1 VSAVRTL
8 GLAEFDAVKSSFA
21 EFLKFRQPEAVQKVA
36 LETMTR
42 FEQAGASAL
51 IIDAWPSLSP
61 QVRATAAETLFARPT
76 SIHTFLDAVENGK
89 IKTGEIDPAR
99 IQLLQGFSE
108 ATIRD
113 RAAKLFKGLQLS
125 ARKDV
130 VAAYQ
135 KSLDLKGDLKNGK
148 DLFKKHCA
156 ACHRI
161 EGVGEQ
167 IGADI
172 GGIKERGPDFILLN
186 VLDPNREVLPKF
198 ITYYVQTDTGR
209 TITGMIFAE
218 TATSITIRK
227 PDGTNETV
235 LRVNIEELRSTG
247 ISFMPEGLEK
257 SINHQEMADLLSYL
271 MSAR

>member
-1 VSAVRTL
+1 
-8 GLAEFDAVKSSFA
+8 
-21 EFLKFRQPEAVQKVA
+21 
-36 LETMTR
+36 
-42 FEQAGASAL
+42 
-51 IIDAWPSLSP
+51 
-61 QVRATAAETLFARPT
+61 VRATAAETLFARPT

-99 IQLLQGFSE
+99 IQLLHGFSE

>member
-1 VSAVRTL
+1 
-8 GLAEFDAVKSSFA
+8 
-21 EFLKFRQPEAVQKVA
+21 
-36 LETMTR
+36 
-42 FEQAGASAL
+42 
-51 IIDAWPSLSP
+51 
-61 QVRATAAETLFARPT
+61 
-76 SIHTFLDAVENGK
+76 
-89 IKTGEIDPAR
+89 
-99 IQLLQGFSE
+99 
-108 ATIRD
+108 
-113 RAAKLFKGLQLS
+113 
-125 ARKDV
+125 
-130 VAAYQ
+130 
-135 KSLDLKGDLKNGK
+135 
-148 DLFKKHCA
+148 
-156 ACHRI
+156 
-161 EGVGEQ
+161 
-167 IGADI
+167 
-172 GGIKERGPDFILLN
+172 